1 MIYVKSTHEIE
12 KMKRAGI
19 ILANTHQKLRDVI
32 VPGITMSEIDRIAE
46 AFILSQGATPEQ
58 KGYQG
63 YPYATCT
70 SINDEICH
78 GFPRDQE
85 LVDGDLVTVDMVV
98 NLDGYLADSAWSY
111 AVGNLSDDARRLMEV
126 TKEALYRG
134 IEVARVGNR
143 VGDIG
148 YAIQTYVESEGFSV
162 VRDYVGHGIGTNMH
176 EDPQVPHYGK
186 PGRGIRLEEG
196 MVLTIEPMVNAGQW
210 QSKLDDNGWTAR
222 TVDKSLSCQYEH
234 TLAITADGSVILTEQ
249 IDQTDD
255 E

>member
-1 MIYVKSTHEIE
+1 M
-12 KMKRAGI
+12 
-19 ILANTHQKLRDVI
+19 
-32 VPGITMSEIDRIAE
+32 
-46 AFILSQGATPEQ
+46 
-58 KGYQG
+58 
-63 YPYATCT
+63 
-70 SINDEICH
+70 
-78 GFPRDQE
+78 
-85 LVDGDLVTVDMVV
+85 
-98 NLDGYLADSAWSY
+98 
-111 AVGNLSDDARRLMEV
+111 GNLSDDARRLMEV

-234 TLAITADGSVILTEQ
+234 TLAITADGPVILTEQ